1 MIAKRRTLATIA
13 SAGAISTLAVAGLA
27 GASGPSTPSTSG
39 MPRWELHVM
48 KYPGGISNGVRA
60 SLSAANASVGAPTGK
75 AKAPLRLPTLAQL
88 HNVQMNDN
96 SYPPLPENETAVALN
111 TYNENV
117 AVAAS
122 NDYVSGGLLIM
133 RTANGGHNWSSVR
146 VVPVYH
152 HAGDPISGNTCQG
165 GDPSVAYSA
174 RDHVFF
180 ASQLCFFRGLPQ
192 SEVQIYLSR
201 DDGRTWTPG
210 RQAAIAATNFS
221 PAMAGADPS
230 IFNDRETITVDN
242 TPTSPH
248 YGRLYVTWT
257 KFHMLP
263 SGFSDYCPIQ
273 LAYTDSVPQFNPA
286 LTTFQHTA
294 VVPDNPGGN
303 GLGPSAN
310 QDSQPVVEPSGALH
324 VSYVEEECNTSIDHH
339 LWIRNSADGGAT
351 FGNGV
356 QIDKP
361 GQFLDNP
368 DPGDLLP
375 NKNFRAP
382 IAPSLNY
389 NTATN
394 TLAFMYQNN
403 LDRQHSGANIS
414 VQTSTDGGK
423 TWSNMRWVSVDKTG
437 KPARN
442 DQYFSWVT
450 SDPSGTFRA
459 IWLDNR
465 NDPGNKLID
474 TWEGIS
480 HDNGKTWVNRRLSTA
495 LWNPDLAF
503 FTSGAFIGDYM
514 GAVAGKHV
522 FYPVWVDGR
531 NTAIARTGIGNTDIF
546 TNVGP

>member
-1 MIAKRRTLATIA
+1 MKGKRQMAAGLVLA
-13 SAGAISTLAVAGLA
+13 GVAITLAVASLA
-27 GASGPSTPSTSG
+27 GASSPASAPITAAT
-39 MPRWELHVM
+39 PRWELHVM
-48 KYPGGISNGVRA
+48 RYGGGISNGVREA
-60 SLSAANASVGAPTGK
+60 LAATEATVAAPT
-75 AKAPLRLPTLAQL
+75 ARPAPPARAPSSVQSG
-88 HNVQMNDN
+88 NIQMNDN
-96 SYPPLPENETAVALN
+96 SYPPLPQNETAVAFK
-111 TYNENV
+111 TSNENI

-122 NDYVSGGLLIM
+122 NDYVDGGVTVM
-133 RTANGGHNWSSVR
+133 RTSNGGHAWQTVR

-152 HAGDPISGNTCQG
+152 HPADPFSGNTCQG

-174 RDHVFF
+174 RDQVFF
-180 ASQLCFFRGLPQ
+180 ISQLCFFRGSAQ
-192 SEVQIYLSR
+192 SEVQIFVSR
-201 DDGRTWTPG
+201 DNGKTWTPG

-221 PAMAGADPS
+221 PSLAGPDPS
-230 IFNDRETITVDN
+230 VFNDRPTITVDN

-263 SGFSDYCPIQ
+263 NGFSDYCPIQ
-273 LAYTDSVPQFNPA
+273 LAYTDTVPVFNPA
-286 LTTFQHTA
+286 LTTFQHTP

-310 QDSQPVVEPSGALH
+310 QDSQPVVEPNGTLH
-324 VSYVEEECNTSIDHH
+324 VSYVEEECNTAIDHH
-339 LWIRNSADGGAT
+339 LFINKSADGGGT
-351 FGNGV
+351 FGNAV

-368 DPGDLLP
+368 DPADLLP

-389 NTATN
+389 NVATG

-403 LDRQHSGANIS
+403 LDRKNSGANIS
-414 VQTSTDGGK
+414 VQTSTDGGS
-423 TWSNMRWVSVDKTG
+423 TWSNMRWVSVNAAG

-450 SDPSGTFRA
+450 SDTAGTFRA

-465 NDPGNKLID
+465 EDPGNKLID

-480 HDNGKTWVNRRLSTA
+480 TDNGKTWLNRKLSTT

-503 FTSGAFIGDYM
+503 FSSGAFIGDYQ
-514 GAVAGKHV
+514 GAVAGARV

-531 NTAIARTGIGNTDIF
+531 NTAIASTGIGDTDIF
-546 TNVGP
+546 TNVP

>member
-1 MIAKRRTLATIA
+1 MD
-13 SAGAISTLAVAGLA
+13 
-27 GASGPSTPSTSG
+27 
-39 MPRWELHVM
+39 
-48 KYPGGISNGVRA
+48 
-60 SLSAANASVGAPTGK
+60 
-75 AKAPLRLPTLAQL
+75 
-88 HNVQMNDN
+88 DN
-96 SYPPLPENETAVALN
+96 SYPPMPQNETAVAFN
-111 TYNENV
+111 TSNEQI

-122 NDYVSGGLLIM
+122 NDYVDEGLTVM
-133 RTANGGHNWSSVR
+133 RTRDGGHSWQTTR

-152 HAGDPISGNTCQG
+152 HSGDPLSNNQCNG

-192 SEVQIYLSR
+192 SEVQIYVSR
-201 DDGRTWTPG
+201 DNGRTWTPG
-210 RQAAIAATNFS
+210 RQAAIVVSNFDPS
-221 PAMAGADPS
+221 MGTADPS
-230 IFNDRETITVDN
+230 IFNDRPTITVDN

-273 LAYTDSVPQFNPA
+273 LAYTDNVPVFNPA

-294 VVPDNPGGN
+294 VVPDDPSAN
-303 GLGPSAN
+303 GLGPSAD
-310 QDSQPVVEPSGALH
+310 QDSQPVVEPNGKLH
-324 VSYVEEECNTSIDHH
+324 VSYVEEECNTAIDHH
-339 LWIRNSADGGAT
+339 LHIRNSTDGGSS
-351 FGNGV
+351 FGPDV

-361 GQFLDNP
+361 GQFADNP
-368 DPGDLLP
+368 DPADLLP

-382 IAPSLNY
+382 IAPSLNL
-389 NTATN
+389 NTATG

-403 LDRQHSGANIS
+403 LDAANSGANIS
-414 VQTSTDGGK
+414 VQTSTDGGN
-423 TWSNMRWVSVDKTG
+423 TWSDMRWVSVGKNK
-437 KPARN
+437 KPAPN

-465 NDPGNKLID
+465 DDPGNKLID

-480 HDNGKTWVNRRLSTA
+480 TDNGKTWNNQKLSTV
-495 LWNPDLAF
+495 LWNPDLGF
-503 FTSGAFIGDYM
+503 FTSGAFIGDYQ
-514 GAVAGKHV
+514 GAAAGAHV

-531 NTAIARTGIGNTDIF
+531 NTAIASTGIGNTDIF
-546 TNVGP
+546 TDAP

>member
-1 MIAKRRTLATIA
+1 MIGKGRILAMLVLA
-13 SAGAISTLAVAGLA
+13 SAATTWGVSSLA
-27 GASGPSTPSTSG
+27 GASGPSTAG
-39 MPRWELHVM
+39 VPRWELHVRD
-48 KYPGGISNGVRA
+48 YPGGISNGVRA
-60 SLSAANASVGAPTGK
+60 ALAAADASVAAPT
-75 AKAPLRLPTLAQL
+75 AKPQAPVKRASSVQSG
-88 HNVQMNDN
+88 NVQMNDN
-96 SYPPLPENETAVALN
+96 SYPPLPENETSVALN
-111 TYNENV
+111 TANENV

-133 RTANGGHNWSSVR
+133 RTADGGHSWHSTR

-152 HAGDPISGNTCQG
+152 HAGDPLSGNTCQG

-174 RDHVFF
+174 RDRVFF
-180 ASQLCFFRGLPQ
+180 AAQLCFFRGATP

-201 DDGRTWTPG
+201 DDGQTWTPG

-221 PAMAGADPS
+221 SALGGPDPS
-230 IFNDRETITVDN
+230 IFNDKDYITVDN

-263 SGFSDYCPIQ
+263 SGFSDYCPVQ
-273 LAYTDSVPQFNPA
+273 LAYTDIVPAFNPA

-310 QDSQPVVEPSGALH
+310 QDSQPVVQPDGTLH
-324 VSYVEEECNTSIDHH
+324 VSYVEEECNTAIDHH
-339 LWIRNSADGGAT
+339 LYINNSADGGAT
-351 FGNGV
+351 FGNAI

-361 GQFLDNP
+361 GQFIDNP

-375 NKNFRAP
+375 NKSFRAP
-382 IAPSLNY
+382 IGPSLNY
-389 NTATN
+389 NAATN

-403 LDRQHSGANIS
+403 LERKRSGANIS
-414 VQTSTDGGK
+414 VQTSTDGGN
-423 TWSNMRWVSVDKTG
+423 TWSNMRWVSVDGSG

-442 DQYFSWVT
+442 DQFFSWVT
-450 SDPSGTFRA
+450 SDTAGTFRA

-465 NDPGNKLID
+465 EDPGNKLID

-480 HDNGKTWVNRRLSTA
+480 RDNGKTWANTKLSTT

-503 FTSGAFIGDYM
+503 FSSGAFIGDYI
-514 GAVAGKHV
+514 GAVAGAHA

-531 NTAIARTGIGNTDIF
+531 NTAIASTGIGNTDIF
-546 TNVGP
+546 TNVTP